1 MVVSERSSN
10 FGATV
15 GNSSGP
21 VSKVYIHMTI
31 HMKAIFTVHS
41 IIRTIVIVIQR
52 NQSDSIA
59 FLLWLLLPLK
69 YTHIHTAWGEKNK
82 SSHIIVADE

>member
-41 IIRTIVIVIQR
+41 IIRTIVIQR

-69 YTHIHTAWGEKNK
+69 YTHIHTAWGGKK
-82 SSHIIVADE
+82 